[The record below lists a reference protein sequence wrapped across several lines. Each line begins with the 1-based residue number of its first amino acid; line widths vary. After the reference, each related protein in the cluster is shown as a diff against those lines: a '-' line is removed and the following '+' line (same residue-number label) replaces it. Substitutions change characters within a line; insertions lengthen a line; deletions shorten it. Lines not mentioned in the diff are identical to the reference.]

1 MNKYFILL
9 FAVVYVFSKTSLSQD
24 TKMRMTLAE
33 AKSYAMEHNRMM
45 KNADLEIEKSQ
56 AAIRE
61 AISGGLPQVN
71 ATADYSNFLG
81 AKMSFRFSDAM
92 PTQEIEFKP
101 QSNFNLNVTQL
112 IFNGQYWVGLQTSKL
127 AKTLTEMSREKSEL
141 DILSQVTEAYHLV
154 LVSEEL
160 LKKMNSNGENLSDL
174 YEKNKAV
181 ESVGIIESTDLEQ
194 LSVQV
199 NTIKNAIKSSE
210 RQLELAKNMLRLQI
224 GVEVNTPIKLSTTLE
239 ELINSN
245 ELQSILDTVFN
256 VEENINMQLMTQQ
269 ESMTETMVKLKKSA
283 ILPTLSAFY
292 KYSYKILKPDF
303 DMSPAHVV
311 GLQLNI
317 PIFSGLKRSAQIS
330 QAKID
335 LEKVQ
340 NSKNLLSDQLNTQA
354 KQLKFNYKNALETY
368 ANQKESV
375 KIARRVYANLKNKYE
390 QGMLSGLDLINADNN
405 YVKAETDLIS
415 ATLTLLSAKLQLKQ
429 LYGITN

>member
-1 MNKYFILL
+1 MNKYFIFL
-9 FAVVYVFSKTSLSQD
+9 FAILSVLSEKAVSQD
-24 TKMRMTLAE
+24 TVRMTIAE
-33 AKSYAMEHNRMM
+33 ARSYAMEHNKMM
-45 KNADLEIEKSQ
+45 RNADLEIKKSQ
-56 AAIRE
+56 AATRE
-61 AISGGLPQVN
+61 AISSGLPQIN
-71 ATADYSNFLG
+71 ASADYSNFLG

-92 PTQEIEFKP
+92 PAQEIEFKP
-101 QSNFNLNVTQL
+101 QSNFSLNVSQL
-112 IFNGQYWVGLQTSKL
+112 IFNGQYWVGFRISKL
-127 AKTLTEMSREKSEL
+127 AVSLSEMNRQKSEL

-154 LVSEEL
+154 LISEEL
-160 LKKMNSNGENLSDL
+160 LKKMNANGKNLNDL

-199 NTIKNAIKSSE
+199 NTIKNAIKSLE

-224 GVEVNTPIKLSTTLE
+224 GIDVNTPIKLSTALE
-239 ELINSN
+239 ELINNN
-245 ELQSILDTVFN
+245 ELQSILDTAFD
-256 VEENINMQLMTQQ
+256 VEENINMQLMKQQ
-269 ESMTETMVKLKKSA
+269 ELVTEKMVNLKKASV
-283 ILPTLSAFY
+283 LPTLSAFY
-292 KYSYKILKPDF
+292 KYNYKILKPDF

-335 LEKVQ
+335 LEKV
-340 NSKNLLSDQLNTQA
+340 NNTKTLLSDQLNTQA

-368 ANQKESV
+368 TNQKENV
-375 KIARRVYANLKNKYE
+375 QTARRVYANLKKKYE

-415 ATLTLLSAKLQLKQ
+415 ATLSLLSAKLQLKK